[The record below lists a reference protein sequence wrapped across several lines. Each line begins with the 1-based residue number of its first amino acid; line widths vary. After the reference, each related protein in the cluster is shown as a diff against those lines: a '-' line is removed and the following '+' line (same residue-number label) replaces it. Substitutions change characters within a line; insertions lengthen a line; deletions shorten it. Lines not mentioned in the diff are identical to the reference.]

1 MTIEV
6 GKTEISVKPKK
17 KRMPMW
23 QRVSG
28 IAIAFVCAMLVTA
41 MIILVSG
48 KSPIEAFMYIF
59 QGAFSNIYF
68 FGETVI
74 KTCPLLI
81 GALGICICYRTG
93 LTSVGAEGQ
102 MAIGGLM
109 ATIAGCYITGLNPVI
124 HIIVCIIFAMV
135 GGGIWCGIAGYLKA
149 KLGVSEVINT
159 IMLNYVATFTVSY
172 MCSGPIQEGPP
183 YTFIQSPMLL
193 ESAFLPK
200 LVNGTR
206 IHLGVVIAVVSVF
219 IVYYL
224 LWMSPLGYQMR
235 AVGYNQM
242 AARTSGINVKMNM
255 VLAMF
260 LSGAFCG
267 LAGGIE
273 IMGLHHRLIPGF
285 TAELGFDAMAIGLLG
300 GLHPIGVTLASFFF
314 GALRAG
320 ATTMQRAMQI
330 PAALVDV
337 IQGLVLIF
345 VLAQSVF
352 SNFVVKI
359 TTKKRA

>member
-17 KRMPMW
+17 KRAPLW
-23 QRVSG
+23 HRISG

-41 MIILVSG
+41 MIILISG
-48 KSPIEAFMYIF
+48 KNPIEAFMYIF
-59 QGAFSNIYF
+59 QGAFSNAYF
-68 FGETVI
+68 IGETII

-81 GALGICICYRTG
+81 GGLGLCICYRTG
-93 LTSVGAEGQ
+93 LTNVGAEGQ

-109 ATIAGCYITGLNPVI
+109 ATIAGCFIPGLNPVV
-124 HIIVCIIFAMV
+124 HIIVCFIFAMI

-159 IMLNYVATFTVSY
+159 IMLNYVATFTVSF
-172 MCSGPIQEGPP
+172 MCSGPIQEPP

-200 LVNGTR
+200 LLEGTR
-206 IHLGVVIAVVSVF
+206 IHLGVVFAFIAIF
-219 IVYYL
+219 LVYYL
-224 LWMSPLGYQMR
+224 LWKSPLGYQMR
-235 AVGYNQM
+235 AVGYNQV
-242 AARTSGINVKMNM
+242 AARTSGINVRVNM

-285 TAELGFDAMAIGLLG
+285 TSELGFDAMAIALLG
-300 GLHPIGVTLASFFF
+300 GLHPIGVTLASLFF

-320 ATTMQRAMQI
+320 ATTMQRAMQV
-330 PAALVDV
+330 PTSLVDI

-359 TTKKRA
+359 TSKKR